1 MSAQAPL
8 VEALRI
14 AGPAGELEAI
24 LEDPGGQPGVVAV
37 VCHPHPLHGGTMQ
50 NKVVHTLARTF
61 NRLGVPA
68 LRFNFRGVGRSQGGY
83 DSGDGESLDAE
94 AVMDYAESRYPGRG
108 IWLAGFSFGARVA
121 LTVAARREP
130 DLLVTVA
137 PPVGRMDMSGIGQP
151 GCRWIILQGDRDEL
165 VDADQVVEWVNQLAP
180 GPELVMFEG
189 VDHFFH
195 GRLVQM
201 RETLLGLLGET
212 LRDRQKC

>member
-1 MSAQAPL
+1 VSAQAP
-8 VEALRI
+8 VAEALRI

-24 LEDPGGQPGVVAV
+24 LEDPGGQYGVVAV
-37 VCHPHPLHGGTMQ
+37 VCHPHPLHGGTMH

-68 LRFNFRGVGRSQGGY
+68 LRFNFRGVGNSQGGY

-94 AVMDYAESRYPGRG
+94 AVMDYAASRYPGRG

-121 LTVAARREP
+121 LTLAARREA

-137 PPVGRMDMSGIGQP
+137 PPVGRMDMSGIAQP

-180 GPELVMFEG
+180 GPELVVFEG

-201 RETLLGLLGET
+201 RETLLGLLGGN
-212 LRDRQKC
+212 LREG

>member
-1 MSAQAPL
+1 MSAQAP
-8 VEALRI
+8 VAEALRI

-24 LEDPGGQPGVVAV
+24 LEDPGGQSGVVAV
-37 VCHPHPLHGGTMQ
+37 VCHPHPLHGGTMH

-68 LRFNFRGVGRSQGGY
+68 LRFNFRGVGNSQGGY

-94 AVMDYAESRYPGRG
+94 AVMDYAASRYPGRG

-121 LTVAARREP
+121 LTLAARREA

-137 PPVGRMDMSGIGQP
+137 PPVGRMDMSGIAQP

-180 GPELVMFEG
+180 GPELVVFEG

-201 RETLLGLLGET
+201 RETLLGLLGGN
-212 LRDRQKC
+212 LREG